1 MRISWDEVFSMSV
14 LQFLNMICYRMD
26 KAEEQKR
33 EIERWKKNN

>member
-1 MRISWDEVFSMSV
+1 MRISWDEVFSMPV

-26 KAEEQKR
+26 KAEEQKK